1 MGATPAVA
9 PRYSHAMRI
18 GSHDI
23 DRPIFLAPMED
34 VTDLPFRVLCKRRG
48 ADVVFTEFVKAEELV
63 RDPRCVRRKLAFHVE
78 ERPIGIQLYGGDPAV
93 LRDAAQRAAAL
104 GPDLLDLNCGCWVKD
119 VTRHGAGA
127 ALLRNLARM
136 EEVARTVVDAVQIPV
151 TLKTRLGWDA
161 SSIRI
166 VDVARMCESVGI
178 QALTVHCRTR
188 DQGHTG
194 PVDYAWIPRI
204 KAAVSIPII
213 VNGDVASPQDVQR
226 VFETTGCDGVMIGRA
241 AVRNPWIF
249 RAARHFLQTGETL
262 PPPDAAERVAFF
274 REHLQLAVEHLG
286 ERDAV
291 HELRKHYAVVLHGLP
306 HVGAVRDRL
315 REARSGSEILAHLA
329 EFESLYAP
337 VGPGGATATTGSAS

>member
-1 MGATPAVA
+1 MRVA
-9 PRYSHAMRI
+9 RYSLPMRI
-18 GSHDI
+18 GRLEI
-23 DRPIFLAPMED
+23 DRPLLLAPMED
-34 VTDLPFRVLCKRRG
+34 VTDLPFRVLCKRLG
-48 ADVVFTEFVKAEELV
+48 ADAVFTEFVKSEELV
-63 RDPRCVRRKLAFHVE
+63 RESKLAMRKLVFRAE
-78 ERPIGIQLYGGDPAV
+78 ERPVGIQLYGGDPAV

-104 GPDLLDLNCGCWVKD
+104 GPDLLDVNCGCWVKD

-127 ALLRNLARM
+127 ALLRDLARM
-136 EEVARTVVDAVQIPV
+136 EEVARTVVDAVSIPV

-166 VDVARMCESVGI
+166 VDVARMCEAVGI

-188 DQGHTG
+188 DQGHAG
-194 PVDYAWIPRI
+194 PVDYSWIPRI
-204 KAAVSIPII
+204 KSAVSLPIV
-213 VNGDVASPQDVQR
+213 VNGDIASPEDVRR

-249 RAARHFLQTGETL
+249 RAARHLLQTGGTL
-262 PPPDAAERVAFF
+262 APPDAAERVALFQA
-274 REHLQLAVEHLG
+274 HLQLSVEHLG

-315 REARSGSEILAHLA
+315 RGASTASEILAHLA
-329 EFESLYAP
+329 EFQALYAP
-337 VGPGGATATTGSAS
+337 VTP